1 MDVFTFVL
9 HITIGIIVG
18 LFLFI
23 LYWKKVYELSRII
36 TLSGVVLYGVIL
48 CSLFIPIGVDQFE
61 YTYDSWIGL
70 FLWIILMPIAILFN
84 LVSVCL
90 VKKGRLFW
98 ICANI
103 IPPFIFLFMGI
114 PLHYPV
120 LIALSI
126 LYLILNIL
134 VLYWKKEKLK
144 QNKD

>member
-36 TLSGVVLYGVIL
+36 TLSGVVLYGAIL
-48 CSLFIPIGVDQFE
+48 CSLFIPIGVDRFE
-61 YTYDSWIGL
+61 YTYNSWIGL
-70 FLWIILMPIAILFN
+70 FLWIALLIIAVLFN

-98 ICANI
+98 MCANI
-103 IPPFIFLFMGI
+103 MPHSYFFLWESLCIIP
-114 PLHYPV
+114 Y
-120 LIALSI
+120 
-126 LYLILNIL
+126 
-134 VLYWKKEKLK
+134 
-144 QNKD
+144 